1 LGKEKSKKK
10 HVKKNISKKKK
21 KPAAVNIPRV
31 LEYSIINISLLLFL
45 LNFNKLDE
53 ISNSTSA
60 ISIDMNMSSSS

>member
-1 LGKEKSKKK
+1 MSKKK
-10 HVKKNISKKKK
+10 HKQKKKK
-21 KPAAVNIPRV
+21 TYYSEYPTRV